1 MGRRPFL
8 TKKCKICHVVE
19 CFRVKE
25 TGKVY
30 CYIVENNKLYIEEVK
45 FYETTMN
52 ELPESVKKVICDG

>member
-1 MGRRPFL
+1 MD
-8 TKKCKICHVVE
+8 CHVVE

-30 CYIVENNKLYIEEVK
+30 CYIVENNELYIEEVK
-45 FYETTMN
+45 FYETTIN